1 MTTFTVLLVAIAVLA
16 VVAFLGFLLAVLYL
30 RKARD
35 IGKLPSTLD
44 ARGLHPLDQ
53 PTH

>member
-1 MTTFTVLLVAIAVLA
+1 MKTFTVLLVAIAVLA
-16 VVAFLGFLLAVLYL
+16 IVGFLGFLLAVLHL

-35 IGKLPSTLD
+35 GGKLPPTLD